1 MHHKFTWMSN
11 SLVGDQQVAVLDVDE
26 KPEDEKRPD
35 FDTVLLCL
43 KNHEDPM
50 TLNYKISLPLS

>member
-35 FDTVLLCL
+35 FDTSFALF
-43 KNHEDPM
+43 K
-50 TLNYKISLPLS
+50 KSRISNDS